1 MVHVK
6 GLRSKQNIQPR
17 IMSLILFNHS
27 KSNALRTK
35 FQNLLEKTQKILNQV
50 VLPVAYSWLDE
61 TGCLPPSAL
70 FIVCWR
76 KIRTLRQAHSKPN
89 KASLTRE
96 TDSKAC
102 QSIFPEN

>member
-50 VLPVAYSWLDE
+50 VLPVAYS
-61 TGCLPPSAL
+61 
-70 FIVCWR
+70 
-76 KIRTLRQAHSKPN
+76 
-89 KASLTRE
+89 
-96 TDSKAC
+96 
-102 QSIFPEN
+102 